1 MKLKNIITR
10 LWEGRALRREFRL
23 MFRLALPLML
33 GEMSSMLM
41 RVVST
46 MMLGRVGKLEL
57 AAQSLG
63 DVIYV
68 SSMLLVWGSVRILPS
83 PIAEAHELKDG
94 KRLKTLI
101 GACVYLLGAF
111 GLICSLLLGI
121 GIWVFPMLRQDPS
134 VGSLATQYLHY
145 ILMVFPTVVLWAMLV
160 NIADALNYV
169 RITMIVSFLGLLI
182 DTLANW
188 LLIFGNLGCPK
199 MGLNGVAVSIGIA
212 HACMCLILA
221 SFLYRQEALY
231 YARNAI
237 INTTEVWYQ
246 FLRFLKV
253 GIPSGLQIIVEVAA
267 FSMGTVIIG
276 QISATQQAANQI
288 ALNLVS
294 LTYVTILGT
303 STAGMIRVGQGLA
316 YKSRVRIWLAGVA
329 NITLSSLIMLI
340 PMALFC
346 LIPEK
351 IAAIYVQDSA
361 VIAVATTLLV
371 VGSGFQLADA
381 VQASAIS
388 LLRAV
393 GDVLVPSFLSIA
405 SFWVVGVP
413 LGYWL
418 AVVQGWNAVGIWV
431 GYLVALIIQAFL
443 FAKRFFYFTK
453 TYSASSQ

>member
-1 MKLKNIITR
+1 MKLKNIYIR
-10 LWEGRALRREFRL
+10 LWKGNALRREFRL

-46 MMLGRVGKLEL
+46 MMLGRVGKIEL
-57 AAQSLG
+57 AAQSVG

-68 SSMLLVWGSVRILPS
+68 LSMLLVWGSVRILPS
-83 PIAEAHELKDG
+83 PIAEAHELRDG
-94 KRLKTLI
+94 KRLKILI

-111 GLICSLLLGI
+111 ALICSLLLTVGI
-121 GIWVFPMLRQDPS
+121 GLFPMLQQDPS
-134 VGSLATQYLHY
+134 VSAIAIEYLYY
-145 ILMVFPTVVLWAMLV
+145 ILLVFPTVILWAMLV

-169 RITMIVSFLGLLI
+169 RITMTVSFVGLLI
-182 DTLANW
+182 DIVANW
-188 LLIFGNLGCPK
+188 LLIFGNLGFPK

-212 HACMCLILA
+212 HASMCLILGN
-221 SFLYRQEALY
+221 FLYRQVALY
-231 YARNAI
+231 YARQAI
-237 INTTEVWYQ
+237 INTTEIWYQ
-246 FLRFLKV
+246 FLKFLKL
-253 GIPSGLQIIVEVAA
+253 GIPSGVQIIVEVAA
-267 FSMGTVIIG
+267 FSIGTIIIG

-329 NITLSSLIMLI
+329 NIVLSCLIMLI
-340 PMALFC
+340 PMTLFC
-346 LIPEK
+346 WIPEK
-351 IAAIYVQDSA
+351 IASLYVEDSA
-361 VIAVATTLLV
+361 VIVVAASLLV

-393 GDVLVPSFLSIA
+393 GDVFVPSFLSIA
-405 SFWVVGVP
+405 SFWLVGVP

-418 AVVQGWNAVGIWV
+418 AVVLGWNAFGVWV

-453 TYSASSQ
+453 TYSAS

>member
-1 MKLKNIITR
+1 MKLKNIFIR
-10 LWEGRALRREFRL
+10 LWEGQALRREFRL

-46 MMLGRVGKLEL
+46 MMLGRVGKIEL
-57 AAQSLG
+57 AAQSVG

-68 SSMLLVWGSVRILPS
+68 LSMLLVWGSVRILPS
-83 PIAEAHELKDG
+83 PLAEAHELKDG

-101 GACVYLLGAF
+101 SACVYLFGAF
-111 GLICSLLLGI
+111 ILMGSLLLTA
-121 GIWVFPMLRQDPS
+121 GIWLFPMLKQDPS
-134 VGSLATQYLHY
+134 VSRIAIEYLYY
-145 ILMVFPTVVLWAMLV
+145 ILLIFPTVILWAMLV

-169 RITMIVSFLGLLI
+169 RITMTVSFLGLLVDI
-182 DTLANW
+182 FANW
-188 LLIFGNLGCPK
+188 LLIFGNLGFPK
-199 MGLNGVAVSIGIA
+199 MGLNGVGVSIGIA
-212 HACMCLILA
+212 HGFMCLILA

-231 YARNAI
+231 YARKAI
-237 INTTEVWYQ
+237 VNTNEVWHQ
-246 FLRFLKV
+246 FLRFLKL

-329 NITLSSLIMLI
+329 NIMLSCLIMLI
-340 PMALFC
+340 PLILFC
-346 LIPEK
+346 TIPEK
-351 IAAIYVQDSA
+351 IASLYVKDSA
-361 VIAVATTLLV
+361 VIAVAASLLV

-393 GDVLVPSFLSIA
+393 GDVFVPSFLSIA

-418 AVVQGWNAVGIWV
+418 AVVLGWNAVGVWV

-453 TYSASSQ
+453 TYSVS

>member
-1 MKLKNIITR
+1 MKSRNIFIR
-10 LWEGRALRREFRL
+10 LLEGRTLKREFRL
-23 MFRLALPLML
+23 MLRLALPLML

-46 MMLGRVGKLEL
+46 MMLGRVGKIEL
-57 AAQSLG
+57 AAQSVG

-68 SSMLLVWGSVRILPS
+68 LSMLLVWGSVRILPS

-101 GACVYLLGAF
+101 GACIYLLSAF
-111 GLICSLLLGI
+111 AIICSSLLAV
-121 GIWVFPMLRQDPS
+121 GIWLFPMLKQDPS
-134 VGSLATQYLHY
+134 VSRIATEYLHY
-145 ILMVFPTVVLWAMLV
+145 ILLVFPTVVFWAMLV

-169 RITMIVSFLGLLI
+169 RITMTIAFLGLLI
-182 DTLANW
+182 DIFSNW
-188 LLIFGNLGCPK
+188 LFIFGNWGFPK

-212 HACMCLILA
+212 HGSMGVILA
-221 SFLYRQEALY
+221 SFLYQQEALLY
-231 YARNAI
+231 VRKAI
-237 INTTEVWYQ
+237 VNSKEVWHQ
-246 FLRFLKV
+246 FLHFLKL

-267 FSMGTVIIG
+267 FSIGTVIIG

-316 YKSRVRIWLAGVA
+316 HKSRIRIWLAGVA
-329 NITLSSLIMLI
+329 NIMLSSLIMLI

-346 LIPEK
+346 IIPEK
-351 IAAIYVQDSA
+351 IASLYVKDNA
-361 VIAVATTLLV
+361 VIAVASTLLMI
-371 VGSGFQLADA
+371 GSGFQLADA
-381 VQASAIS
+381 VQASSIS

-393 GDVLVPSFLSIA
+393 GDVLAPSFMSIA

-418 AVVQGWNAVGIWV
+418 AIELGWNAVGVWV

-443 FAKRFFYFTK
+443 FAKRFFYFTS
-453 TYSASSQ
+453 TYSTS